1 MGGELMD
8 KVKKTHVCSV
18 KCPHCEGLLDIYKE
32 TKTLVPAQKAEK
44 EEIYIAKKI
53 TQTQLG

>member
-1 MGGELMD
+1 MD